1 MHPIVKQKIEAGHC
15 ICAPRGLSVD
25 PRCPIHKNQASNA
38 ERARYGMEHP
48 LSVMCGCAKCQAAF
62 KAEADARDVQACEL
76 PDAIRVPLDELEA
89 DAAYIIGR
97 VAADGSCSGIMVE
110 AIRRRTR
117 AVREALLAHGVA
129 LPQTDQPG
137 EPK

>member
-1 MHPIVKQKIEAGHC
+1 M
-15 ICAPRGLSVD
+15 
-25 PRCPIHKNQASNA
+25 AST
-38 ERARYGMEHP
+38 
-48 LSVMCGCAKCQAAF
+48 
-62 KAEADARDVQACEL
+62 L

-117 AVREALLAHGVA
+117 AIREALLALGVA
-129 LPQTDQPG
+129 IPQGG
-137 EPK
+137 ERGNLA